1 MTHSPHDSAR
11 PTRAPSTPTPYPPM
25 QLSWRGQ
32 AALIGLR
39 LFLCLTTAM
48 AIFTIANA
56 PSP

>member
-1 MTHSPHDSAR
+1 MTHAFRDSAR
-11 PTRAPSTPTPYPPM
+11 PTRAPSPTPYPPM
-25 QLSWRGQ
+25 QLSRRAQ

-48 AIFTIANA
+48 AIFTVAHA

>member
-1 MTHSPHDSAR
+1 MTHSLHDSAP
-11 PTRAPSTPTPYPPM
+11 PTRAPTPTPYPPM
-25 QLSWRGQ
+25 QLSRSAQ

-48 AIFTIANA
+48 AIFTIAHA

>member
-1 MTHSPHDSAR
+1 MTHSLHDSAQ
-11 PTRAPSTPTPYPPM
+11 PTRAPSAVTPFPPM
-25 QLSWRGQ
+25 QLSRRAQ

-48 AIFTIANA
+48 AIFTIAHA